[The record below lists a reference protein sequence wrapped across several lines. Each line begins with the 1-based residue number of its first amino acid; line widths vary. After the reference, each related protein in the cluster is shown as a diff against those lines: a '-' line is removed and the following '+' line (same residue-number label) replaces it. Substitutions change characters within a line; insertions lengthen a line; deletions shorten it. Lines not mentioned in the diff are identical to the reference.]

1 MSNDANIIHVHGD
14 QRAKHMTALIFD
26 KQIECDDDTS
36 DQDAELSE
44 SAALIATTLYD
55 TVPSEVYWRT
65 LDHMNR
71 LEAIQQGK
79 TEAQVTGFAAKWG

>member
-44 SAALIATTLYD
+44 SAALIATILYD
-55 TVPSEVYWRT
+55 TVPAEVYWRT

-71 LEAIQQGK
+71 LEAIRQGK
-79 TEAQVTGFAAKWG
+79 TETQVTGLAAKWG